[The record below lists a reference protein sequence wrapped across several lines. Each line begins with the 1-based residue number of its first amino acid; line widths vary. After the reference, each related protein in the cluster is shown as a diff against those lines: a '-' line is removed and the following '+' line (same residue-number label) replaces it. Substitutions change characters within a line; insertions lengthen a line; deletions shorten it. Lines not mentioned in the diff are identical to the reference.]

1 MENYRELC
9 LSVPKDHEALITAA
23 HKFAKEVMRP
33 ASIELDRMAD
43 PRDTIAPGSPLRT
56 VLKKAYQL
64 GYHVAS
70 LPAEL
75 GGLGLDPLAN
85 HILVEELGWGA
96 VDLALAIGVASFP
109 SAEAA
114 ASGNKELY

>member
-1 MENYRELC
+1 LDKNPGEDNAF
-9 LSVPKDHEALITAA
+9 STASWLQDGRNRGNSLL
-23 HKFAKEVMRP
+23 RP

-64 GYHVAS
+64 GYHVSS

-75 GGLGLDPLAN
+75 GGLGFEHGKCD
-85 HILVEELGWGA
+85 G
-96 VDLALAIGVASFP
+96 
-109 SAEAA
+109 
-114 ASGNKELY
+114 